1 MGKKYKNSPI
11 IEALCE
17 IQLVPSQPWDLT
29 LPGLVYERVKDQF
42 PDKKQQI
49 GVGVQ
54 FRPTEKGLEHRVEP
68 APPRVQFYRKDKTAL
83 IQVGP
88 DLFVVNHVKPYPTWD
103 VFKPLILGNFQ
114 AYTGVANPRGF
125 KKIGLRY
132 INKIIFNAESINL
145 EEYFNFFPAM
155 PEDLPQLHE
164 GFISR
169 VEIPY
174 LNNRDR
180 MIITISNAT
189 PEAPK
194 TLPIILDLDYI
205 MILQEGISMEGF
217 EGWLE
222 QAHSATEKT
231 FESCITDKCRILF
244 EEIK

>member
-1 MGKKYKNSPI
+1 
-11 IEALCE
+11 
-17 IQLVPSQPWDLT
+17 
-29 LPGLVYERVKDQF
+29 VKDEF

-68 APPRVQFYRKDKTAL
+68 APPRVQFFRKDKTAL

-103 VFKPLILGNFQ
+103 VFKPLILENFQ
-114 AYTGVANPRGF
+114 QYKGVANPQGF
-125 KKIGLRY
+125 KRMGLRY
-132 INKIIFNAESINL
+132 INKIIFNAESVEL
-145 EEYFNFFPAM
+145 EEYFNFFPAI
-155 PEDLPQLHE
+155 PQDLPQLYE

-174 LNNRDR
+174 FNNRDK
-180 MIITISNAT
+180 MIITVSNAI

-205 MILQEGISMEGF
+205 MIVQEEIPMEGF

-222 QAHSATEKT
+222 QAHSAIEKA
-231 FESCITDKCRILF
+231 FESCITNKSRTLF
-244 EEIK
+244 EEVK

>member
-11 IEALCE
+11 LEALCE
-17 IQLVPSQPWDLT
+17 IQLVSGQPWDLT
-29 LPGLVYERVKDQF
+29 LPGLVYEKVKDQF

-49 GVGVQ
+49 GVGIQ

-88 DLFVVNHVKPYPTWD
+88 DLFVVNHLKPYPTWA
-103 VFKPLILGNFQ
+103 VFKPLILRNFQ
-114 AYTGVANPRGF
+114 VYKGVANPRGF
-125 KKIGLRY
+125 KRIGLRY
-132 INKIIFNAESINL
+132 INKIIFNAESVNL
-145 EEYFNFFPAM
+145 EEYFNFFPAI
-155 PEDLPQLHE
+155 PEDLPQLNE

-174 LNNRDR
+174 SNNRDR

-189 PEAPK
+189 PEVPK

-205 MILQEGISMEGF
+205 MTVQDGISMEGF
-217 EGWLE
+217 EEWLE
-222 QAHSATEKT
+222 QAHSAIEKA

-244 EEIK
+244 EEIE

>member
-1 MGKKYKNSPI
+1 MGKRYKNSPI

-29 LPGLVYERVKDQF
+29 LPGLVYEKVKDQF

-68 APPRVQFYRKDKTAL
+68 APPRVQFYRKDQTAL

-88 DLFVVNHVKPYPTWD
+88 DLFVVNHLKPYPTWA
-103 VFKPLILGNFQ
+103 VFKPLILGNFE
-114 AYTGVANPRGF
+114 AYKGVANPRGF
-125 KKIGLRY
+125 KRIGLRY
-132 INKIIFNAESINL
+132 INKIIFNAESVKL
-145 EEYFNFFPAM
+145 EDYFNFFPAI
-155 PEDLPQLHE
+155 PKDLPQLHE
-164 GFISR
+164 GFICR

-174 LNNRDR
+174 SNNFYRI
-180 MIITISNAT
+180 IITISNA
-189 PEAPK
+189 APDAPI

-205 MILQEGISMEGF
+205 LTVQEGIPMEGF

-222 QAHSATEKT
+222 QAHSTIEKT
-231 FESCITDKCRILF
+231 FESCITDKCRVLF
-244 EEIK
+244 EEVQ

>member
-1 MGKKYKNSPI
+1 MDKRYKNSPI

-17 IQLVPSQPWDLT
+17 IQLVASQPWDLT
-29 LPGLVYERVKDQF
+29 LPGLVYEKVKDQF

-88 DLFVVNHVKPYPTWD
+88 DLFVVNHLKLYPTWA

-114 AYTGVANPRGF
+114 VYKDVANPRGF
-125 KKIGLRY
+125 RRIGLRY
-132 INKIIFNAESINL
+132 INKIIFNEYSVRL
-145 EEYFNFFPAM
+145 EDYFNFFPAI

-174 LNNRDR
+174 SDNFDR

-189 PEAPK
+189 PEMPN
-194 TLPIILDLDYI
+194 TVPIILDFDYI
-205 MILQEGISMEGF
+205 MTVQEGIPMERF

-222 QAHSATEKT
+222 KAHSTIEKA
-231 FESCITDKCRILF
+231 FESCITDKSRILF
-244 EEIK
+244 EEVQ